1 VIAYACTSC
10 ATNLGDDHVCS
21 SINQG
26 RPNVHAINPAL
37 SGREALKTM
46 GINKIGLVTPY
57 YEEVSLSVAG
67 YFEEHG
73 IEVVHNIYMDCEND
87 YEISRVSPSSLLNAS
102 IQASEGVDA
111 VFLSCAALPA
121 MEQIRTIEIEIGLP
135 VISSNQAMIWHSLRL
150 MGDKLHFPYGT
161 LFEY

>member
-1 VIAYACTSC
+1 
-10 ATNLGDDHVCS
+10 
-21 SINQG
+21 
-26 RPNVHAINPAL
+26 
-37 SGREALKTM
+37 
-46 GINKIGLVTPY
+46 
-57 YEEVSLSVAG
+57 
-67 YFEEHG
+67 
-73 IEVVHNIYMDCEND
+73 MDCEND

-121 MEQIRTIEIEIGLP
+121 MDQIRTIEIEIGLP

-150 MGDKLHFPYGT
+150 MGDKSHFPYGT

>member
-1 VIAYACTSC
+1 MISNYYDKELSDLTTKNVGLIALSTDPIVQEDFNKVFTKENNYRVYTTRVEFNPPVTNENLKAMGPRIGTAASLITPEEPLQVIAYACTSC

-67 YFEEHG
+67 YF
-73 IEVVHNIYMDCEND
+73 
-87 YEISRVSPSSLLNAS
+87 
-102 IQASEGVDA
+102 
-111 VFLSCAALPA
+111 
-121 MEQIRTIEIEIGLP
+121 
-135 VISSNQAMIWHSLRL
+135 
-150 MGDKLHFPYGT
+150 
-161 LFEY
+161 